1 MKAMTRFAV
10 LLLVFAMVLGA
21 CMPAPAP
28 VQAPA
33 AEPSAA
39 PAAGE
44 RPQVGL
50 VMKSLANEFFKVMGE
65 GTEKW
70 QKEDNT
76 FDLTMVGMNSETD
89 IDTQINAV
97 ENFITQ
103 KADLIVLAPADSVGL
118 VPSVKKAID
127 AGITV
132 VNFDVMLDQ
141 KALAEAGLKD
151 FLFVGPDNAEG
162 AKLAGD
168 ALAQKLGP
176 GGKVIIIEGN
186 PGADNATQRKNG
198 FMQSVKDGKL
208 ELLDSVTAHWETE
221 EANTVMTNLL
231 TKHPDVQGVMAAN
244 DSMVL
249 GVVKALEAA
258 GKAGQIQVVGFDNIP
273 AVQPLL
279 KSGKVLATIDQYGPE
294 MAKNAIQIGFKV
306 LNGEKLSGWIK
317 TPVKL
322 VTAADL
328 GGEAAAPA
336 AGERPQVGL
345 VMKSLA
351 NEFFKV
357 MGEGTEKW
365 QKEDNTFD
373 LTMVGMNSETDIDT
387 QINAVEN
394 FITQKADLIVLAPA
408 DSVGLVPS
416 VKKAIDAGITVVN
429 FDVML
434 DQKALAE
441 AGLKDFLFVGP
452 DNAEGAKLA
461 GDALAQ
467 KLGPGGKVIIIEGNP
482 GADNATQRKN
492 GFMEAVK
499 DGKLELLD
507 SVTAHWE
514 TEEANTVMTN
524 LLTKHPDVQGV
535 MAANDSMVLGV
546 VKALEAAGKAG
557 QIQVVGFDNIPAV
570 QPLLKNGEVLAT
582 IDQYGPEMAKN
593 AIQTGFKVLNGEKLS
608 GWIKTP
614 VKLVTAADLGGEAA
628 APAGKRPQVG
638 LVMKSLANEFFKVM
652 GEGTEK
658 WQKEDNTFDL
668 TMVGMNS
675 ETDIDTQINAVENF
689 ITQKADLIVLAP
701 ADSVGLVPSVKKAID
716 AGITVVNF
724 DVMLDQKALAEA
736 GLKDFLFVG
745 PDNAEGAKLAGD
757 ALAQKLGPGGK
768 VIIIEGNPGAD
779 NATQRKNGF
788 MQSVKDGKL
797 ELLDSVTAHWE
808 TEEANTVMTNLL
820 TKHPDV
826 QGVMAAND
834 SMVLGVVKA
843 LEAAGKAGQVQVV
856 GFDNIPAVQPLLKNG
871 EVLATIDQYGP
882 EMAKNAIQTG
892 FKVLNGE
899 KLSGWIKTPVK
910 LVTAADVK

>member
-1 MKAMTRFAV
+1 
-10 LLLVFAMVLGA
+10 
-21 CMPAPAP
+21 
-28 VQAPA
+28 
-33 AEPSAA
+33 
-39 PAAGE
+39 
-44 RPQVGL
+44 
-50 VMKSLANEFFKVMGE
+50 MKSLANEFFKVMGE
-65 GTEKW
+65 GTQKW

-103 KADLIVLAPADSVGL
+103 KSDLIVLAPADSVGL

-279 KSGKVLATIDQYGPE
+279 K
-294 MAKNAIQIGFKV
+294 
-306 LNGEKLSGWIK
+306 
-317 TPVKL
+317 
-322 VTAADL
+322 
-328 GGEAAAPA
+328 
-336 AGERPQVGL
+336 
-345 VMKSLA
+345 
-351 NEFFKV
+351 
-357 MGEGTEKW
+357 
-365 QKEDNTFD
+365 
-373 LTMVGMNSETDIDT
+373 
-387 QINAVEN
+387 
-394 FITQKADLIVLAPA
+394 
-408 DSVGLVPS
+408 
-416 VKKAIDAGITVVN
+416 
-429 FDVML
+429 
-434 DQKALAE
+434 
-441 AGLKDFLFVGP
+441 
-452 DNAEGAKLA
+452 
-461 GDALAQ
+461 
-467 KLGPGGKVIIIEGNP
+467 
-482 GADNATQRKN
+482 
-492 GFMEAVK
+492 
-499 DGKLELLD
+499 
-507 SVTAHWE
+507 
-514 TEEANTVMTN
+514 
-524 LLTKHPDVQGV
+524 
-535 MAANDSMVLGV
+535 
-546 VKALEAAGKAG
+546 
-557 QIQVVGFDNIPAV
+557 
-570 QPLLKNGEVLAT
+570 NGEVLAT

-628 APAGKRPQVG
+628 APSGKRPQVG

-689 ITQKADLIVLAP
+689 ITQKSDLIVLAP

-843 LEAAGKAGQVQVV
+843 LEAAGKAGQIQVV